1 MNENSHKIETEKSVT
16 NSLTLNT
23 MKELTYI
30 NTELQCGIIEF
41 GPNKQYFLD
50 FDDFNRYVKF
60 DKKFSFITTNDIYP
74 SYCYNYKRF
83 TLLEFIYNIKQTDN
97 INYIFKNKNINDL
110 RHDNIDI
117 KHKYHDVISQQYDV
131 IQYIQGH
138 ININGKEANIVKNPI
153 WKINENN
160 NEYLLMYCEP
170 NTICKLC
177 PTSYQK
183 ILNFETTKRDGK
195 KITFYKH
202 SNGYISCHSGNLYI
216 HQIITGCYGNG
227 KGTKNISVDHIDQ
240 DPLNNT
246 YDNLR
251 ISTRKEQE
259 QNSKAIKEGTKRS
272 RKTSAQPLPE
282 EINED
287 MIKKYVT
294 YNRECYNKEKNLYRE
309 FFRVEKHPKL
319 DKELTSSKSEKIP
332 ILEKLAQANKIVDDL
347 ENDIYPSMKEKTLP
361 TFVSNR
367 DYRGKPH
374 LTFDR
379 KAQDLDGKIQR
390 QNLRMVLPEE
400 YDLQEQINILREK
413 IKNKYDFEI

>member
-1 MNENSHKIETEKSVT
+1 MNEHSHKIETVKSVT
-16 NSLTLNT
+16 SSLTLNT
-23 MKELTYI
+23 MKEITYI
-30 NTELQCGIIEF
+30 NIELHCGIIEF

-60 DKKFSFITTNDIYP
+60 DKKFSFITNNDIYP

-83 TLLEFIYNIKQTDN
+83 TILEFIYNIKQTDN
-97 INYIFKNKNINDL
+97 INYIFKNRNIHDL
-110 RHDNIDI
+110 RRVNIDI
-117 KHKYHDVISQQYDV
+117 KHKYHDIISQKYDV

-138 ININGKEANIVKNPI
+138 INTSGKEANIVKNPI

-177 PTSYQK
+177 TSSYQK
-183 ILNFETTKRDGK
+183 IMDFEKTKYDGK
-195 KITFYKH
+195 KITFYKQ

-251 ISTRKEQE
+251 VVSQ
-259 QNSKAIKEGTKRS
+259 GTKRA
-272 RKTSAQPLPE
+272 RKKTAKPLPDG
-282 EINED
+282 ITED
-287 MIKKYVT
+287 MVKKYVYYAEDT
-294 YNRECYNKEKNLYRE
+294 YGPQNKLRN
-309 FFRVEKHPKL
+309 FFRVCHPKL
-319 DKELTSSKSEKIP
+319 DKEPSSSKSEKVS
-332 ILEKLAQANKIVDDL
+332 ILEKLAQANKIMDDL
-347 ENDIYPSMKEKTLP
+347 ENDIYPIMEEKVLP

-379 KAQDLDGKIQR
+379 KAPDGQR
-390 QNLRMVLPEE
+390 QNVRMVLPQE
-400 YDLQEQINILREK
+400 YNLQHQLNIIREK
-413 IKNKYDFEI
+413 IKIKYNYEI

>member
-16 NSLTLNT
+16 NSLTPNT
-23 MKELTYI
+23 MKEITYI

-60 DKKFSFITTNDIYP
+60 DKKFSIITTNDIYP

-97 INYIFKNKNINDL
+97 INYIFKNRNLNDL
-110 RHDNIDI
+110 RHINIDI
-117 KHKYHDVISQQYDV
+117 KHKYHDIISQQYEV

-138 ININGKEANIVKNPI
+138 INTSGKEANIMKNPI
-153 WKINENN
+153 WKIKENN
-160 NEYLLMYCEP
+160 NDYLLMYCEP

-177 PTSYQK
+177 AYSYQK
-183 ILNFETTKRDGK
+183 ILDFETTKYNGK
-195 KITFYKH
+195 KITFYKQ

-227 KGTKNISVDHIDQ
+227 KGTKIISVDHIDQ

-251 ISTRKEQE
+251 IATRKVQE
-259 QNSKAIKEGTKRS
+259 QNSKGIKEGTKRA
-272 RKTSAQPLPE
+272 RKKVAKPLPDG
-282 EINED
+282 ISDD
-287 MIKKYVT
+287 MINKYVYYAEDT
-294 YNRECYNKEKNLYRE
+294 YGPQNKLRN
-309 FFRVEKHPKL
+309 FFRVCHPKL
-319 DKELTSSKSEKIP
+319 DKEPSSSKSEKVS

-347 ENDIYPSMKEKTLP
+347 ENDIYPSVEEKILP

-379 KAQDLDGKIQR
+379 KSHDGIR
-390 QNLRMVLPEE
+390 QTLRMVLPQEYELEE
-400 YDLQEQINILREK
+400 QLAIFREK
-413 IKNKYDFEI
+413 IKLKYDFYV

>member
-1 MNENSHKIETEKSVT
+1 MNENNHTFETEKSII
-16 NSLTLNT
+16 NSLIPNT
-23 MKELTYI
+23 MKEITYI
-30 NTELQCGIIEF
+30 NTELHCGIIEF
-41 GPNKQYFLD
+41 GSNKQYFLD

-97 INYIFKNKNINDL
+97 INYIFKNGNINDL
-110 RHDNIDI
+110 RHINIDI
-117 KHKYHDVISQQYDV
+117 KHKHHDIISQQYEV

-138 ININGKEANIVKNPI
+138 INTSGKEANIMKNPI
-153 WKINENN
+153 WKIKENN

-177 PTSYQK
+177 SSSYKK
-183 ILNFETTKRDGK
+183 ILDFETTKCNGK
-195 KITFYKH
+195 KITFYKQ

-227 KGTKNISVDHIDQ
+227 KGTKNKSVDHIDQ

-246 YDNLR
+246 FDNLR
-251 ISTRKEQE
+251 VVSQDVQR
-259 QNSKAIKEGTKRS
+259 QNSNGIKNGTKRT
-272 RKTSAQPLPE
+272 RQKTAKSLPD
-282 EINED
+282 EITED
-287 MIKKYVT
+287 MINKYVYYAEDT
-294 YNRECYNKEKNLYRE
+294 YGPHNKVRN
-309 FFRVEKHPKL
+309 FFRVCHPKL
-319 DKELTSSKSEKIP
+319 DKELSSSKSEKLS
-332 ILEKLAQANKIVDDL
+332 ILEKLAQANKIVDVL
-347 ENDIYPSMKEKTLP
+347 ENDIYPTVEEKILP

-379 KAQDLDGKIQR
+379 KSPDGIR
-390 QNLRMVLPEE
+390 QNLRMVLPQEYELEE
-400 YDLQEQINILREK
+400 QLAIFREK
-413 IKNKYDFEI
+413 IKLKYDFDV